1 MQSTITRNE
10 CRLVQASF
18 AVLEAVS
25 DDVAATF
32 YRRLFELNPSLA
44 ALFKNDMAAQGTKFM
59 EKLAVAVMALED
71 LDLIAQLVDTLG
83 RSHVAY
89 GVRSTHYQ
97 TAREALLLALADQLG
112 AAFNAELCNAWTA
125 AFDTISI
132 AMIRASEGRA
142 EA

>member
-1 MQSTITRNE
+1 MQSMITRDE

-18 AVLEAVS
+18 AALETVS

-44 ALFKNDMAAQGTKFM
+44 PLFKNDMAAQGMKFM
-59 EKLAVAVMALED
+59 EKLALAVMALED
-71 LDLIAQLVDTLG
+71 LDSIARLVDTLG
-83 RSHVAY
+83 RSHVSY
-89 GVRSTHYQ
+89 GVQTTHYQ
-97 TAREALLLALADQLG
+97 TAREALLLALEDHLG
-112 AAFNAELCNAWTA
+112 AAFNADLCNAWTA

-132 AMIRASEGRA
+132 AMIRASEGRT